1 MITWLLIAPAISCHG
16 VLLRSCAQDKGV
28 KTFTQARNF
37 KECVSPSVKKTLD
50 EEADLRGSQGVRL
63 TKAATSAYTDRSVLL
78 PVRTVDD
85 AALTEYIAELFE
97 ARWAAQGLLC
107 ESDQLFLAAPMAAT

>member
-1 MITWLLIAPAISCHG
+1 MITWLLVAPAISCHG

-28 KTFTQARNF
+28 RTFTQARNF
-37 KECVSPSVKKTLD
+37 NEFVSPSVKKTLD
-50 EEADLRGSQGVRL
+50 DEAAQRGSQGVRL
-63 TKAATSAYTDRSVLL
+63 TKAATSANTVFL

-97 ARWAAQGLLC
+97 ARWAAQELLC